1 MTEAQIFGDLHGIFA
16 DIFKQSD
23 ITLTTELSARGVPG
37 WDSLRYVSVLVA
49 TEEHFGV
56 ELEPEDLEGVTLV
69 RDLVKTIARNS
80 R

>member
-1 MTEAQIFGDLHGIFA
+1 
-16 DIFKQSD
+16 
-23 ITLTTELSARGVPG
+23 
-37 WDSLRYVSVLVA
+37 VLVA